1 METGNYCREDTAF
14 GRVSYVKRKTT
25 ERPDLLRQ
33 RLLSLDAGKERQRLR
48 NWLYFWFRRLT
59 RVKPVLFSNMTG
71 SDIASKFITVFL
83 ENLQ

>member
-33 RLLSLDAGKERQRLR
+33 RLLSLDAGEERQRLR
-48 NWLYFWFRRLT
+48 NWLYF
-59 RVKPVLFSNMTG
+59 
-71 SDIASKFITVFL
+71 
-83 ENLQ
+83 